1 MALQPCPFWLL
12 IFIPGK
18 RLKFSMQKDNVQTW
32 IKSQDLS
39 KLFRI
44 YKPSANSGLFC
55 KVSDLLL
62 FTLQSIWKQRGK
74 KKPAQPYY
82 TLETVYTL
90 PAGLRS
96 PIRIMCGQCWSVFAK
111 KGLVTPNMTD
121 GLHKNKHSKNIVRK
135 RRMFHQRRI
144 VSNFFW
150 VNNKQIIFSF
160 IRCTTYKLHAIHHV

>member
-62 FTLQSIWKQRGK
+62 FTLQSMWKQDALLQRNILVRGGPESSFSTSCPLWLIPIVK
-74 KKPAQPYY
+74 
-82 TLETVYTL
+82 TS
-90 PAGLRS
+90 AGLL
-96 PIRIMCGQCWSVFAK
+96 PQSVYFPLPGSQGASWPQGLQLGVTEVLLYLKSK
-111 KGLVTPNMTD
+111 KFLLNVVQN
-121 GLHKNKHSKNIVRK
+121 
-135 RRMFHQRRI
+135 
-144 VSNFFW
+144 
-150 VNNKQIIFSF
+150 
-160 IRCTTYKLHAIHHV
+160 TTTLW